1 MLSVFTAFA
10 LSRRHKVYSR
20 SLLGIGAV
28 ITCLLSIT
36 TAYGLLMIC
45 GVPVTTATQML
56 PFVVMG
62 IGLDDAFIIMGS
74 FTRKDS
80 SDIAEC
86 VWLTIE
92 DIGVSIFLTSLTSSL
107 AFALGCFSNIP
118 TIYWMSL
125 YAFPM
130 IIIDFIY
137 QITFFVALLVL
148 DERRI
153 QQNRR
158 DVCTW
163 ITVPT
168 YSSPQGKCISSANA
182 HDTSVQN
189 PEKTITCAIE
199 NTVEERYIMV
209 PLSPPREEEDSDLA
223 SQAATIGH
231 YKNEQ
236 IPQQAQRAEREVQ
249 KNTNF
254 ETQLFENE
262 QATSAAMSSHSDEA
276 QLSNNEDLGSNI
288 CKAQGLLSRLCSAR
302 VEKQVVNTPSM
313 SQSSEAHQS
322 ENEPLPPIEA
332 DNSRS
337 YEMKQPENENPSL
350 PSNEMHQLDNS
361 PKRSTSSD
369 MLATASV
376 CKDRTDRVADRLMS
390 CYGEYLLRPWVKG
403 LVILGFSLL
412 AVMGSFSASKLTQK
426 FEFTDLMPDDS
437 YAIDFFDAIE
447 SYSLQATVSPYVY
460 FRDVD
465 QSDQVIQQQMGEYVV
480 DLVLGVDAIVLGPN
494 AFWLRDFHDYVDFAG
509 IQDLDFNA
517 QLDQF
522 LNVPVLF
529 EMYNGDIIRDENGTL
544 LSSRCMI
551 NMVNMPKVDHLQE
564 SIEALH
570 QQRAVTMEQPI
581 NSGSPD
587 GPFFTYGEPYNIWE
601 FFAVCLNQL
610 TKTMVTGVIAVS
622 IISIFFVPHWTAVFY
637 VTPLVCIL
645 NVELLGVLQ
654 WAGMHV
660 NAITYIT
667 VFMAIGIFVDYIMH
681 VLFRYYEV
689 AGNRRDKTLEMLSTM
704 GTSILLGGLSTLLGT
719 VPLIFCSSGIF
730 YTVFVT
736 AFGIVILGL
745 GHGLILLPVLL
756 SIFGTEEQVI
766 IHSSVT
772 QSFEDGTN
780 KRSRR
785 LPLGNAASVSG
796 DSRAE
801 SDGVNGSGGSA
812 EDHDRLG
819 TGSATVEITKENSV
833 DPSTANVKSGRAS
846 ATIDSPTKA

>member
-1 MLSVFTAFA
+1 MSCDWRLLQSVHLATSKCQELAENMVSNHSFISLDALPTFLDISFRFTRAIVDDLYLIPIAFVMLCAFTAFA
-10 LSRRHKVYSR
+10 FSRRHKVYSR
-20 SLLGIGAV
+20 CLLGIGAV
-28 ITCLLSIT
+28 ITCLLSIAT
-36 TAYGLLMIC
+36 TYGLLMIC

-74 FTRKDS
+74 FTRKGTK
-80 SDIAEC
+80 DIAEC
-86 VWLTIE
+86 VRQTID

-107 AFALGCFSNIP
+107 AFALGCFSNVP

-158 DVCTW
+158 DLCTW

-168 YSSPQGKCISSANA
+168 YSGPQRERIASAGVRSTCAHGGA
-182 HDTSVQN
+182 HDVNVQS
-189 PEKTITCAIE
+189 PDKTMSRAIE
-199 NTVEERYIMV
+199 NTAEERYIMV
-209 PLSPPREEEDSDLA
+209 PLSPPRDDDEDCDLA
-223 SQAATIGH
+223 SQEATMGH
-231 YKNEQ
+231 YENEQ
-236 IPQQAQRAEREVQ
+236 TPHEARQAEKRVEN
-249 KNTNF
+249 NTNF
-254 ETQLFENE
+254 ETQLFDSE
-262 QATSAAMSSHSDEA
+262 QATNAALSSHGDEA
-276 QLSNNEDLGSNI
+276 QQSDNEDLGGAS
-288 CKAQGLLSRLCSAR
+288 LLSYEAKGLPSRLRSAR
-302 VEKQVVNTPSM
+302 VEKQAMNTASM
-313 SQSSEAHQS
+313 SIKSEEHQL
-322 ENEPLPPIEA
+322 ENQPPPAPIES

-337 YEMKQPENENPSL
+337 YEIQQMKNETSSL
-350 PSNEMHQLDNS
+350 PSSTMRQTDNS
-361 PKRSTSSD
+361 SQKSTSSN
-369 MLATASV
+369 MEITASAS
-376 CKDRTDRVADRLMS
+376 KDRTDLVADRLMV
-390 CYGEYLLRPWVKG
+390 CYGEYLMRPWVKA
-403 LVILGFSLL
+403 LVILGFCLL
-412 AVMGSFSASKLTQK
+412 AAMGSLSASKLTQK
-426 FEFTDLMPDDS
+426 FEFTNLMPDDS
-437 YAIDFFDAIE
+437 YAIDFFDAIQ

-465 QSDQVIQQQMGEYVV
+465 QSDQDIQQQMGEYVV

-494 AFWLRDFHDYVDFAG
+494 AFWLRDFHDYVEFAG
-509 IQDLDFNA
+509 IHDLDFNA

-529 EMYNGDIIRDENGTL
+529 EMYSGDIIRDENGTL
-544 LSSRCMI
+544 ISSRCLI

-581 NSGSPD
+581 NNGSPD
-587 GPFFTYGEPYNIWE
+587 GPFFTYGMPYNIWE
-601 FFAVCLNQL
+601 FYAICVNEL
-610 TKTMVTGVIAVS
+610 TMTMVMGVIAVS

-654 WAGMHV
+654 WAGMYV

-667 VFMAIGIFVDYIMH
+667 VFMAVGFFVDYIMH
-681 VLFRYYEV
+681 VLFKYYES
-689 AGNRRDKTLEMLSTM
+689 AGNRREKTLEMLSTM

-719 VPLIFCSSGIF
+719 VPLIFSSSGIF

-736 AFGIVILGL
+736 AMGIVFLGL

-756 SIFGTEEQVI
+756 SIFGTEDQVI
-766 IHSSVT
+766 I
-772 QSFEDGTN
+772 Q
-780 KRSRR
+780 
-785 LPLGNAASVSG
+785 LGN
-796 DSRAE
+796 
-801 SDGVNGSGGSA
+801 
-812 EDHDRLG
+812 
-819 TGSATVEITKENSV
+819 KEY
-833 DPSTANVKSGRAS
+833 
-846 ATIDSPTKA
+846 